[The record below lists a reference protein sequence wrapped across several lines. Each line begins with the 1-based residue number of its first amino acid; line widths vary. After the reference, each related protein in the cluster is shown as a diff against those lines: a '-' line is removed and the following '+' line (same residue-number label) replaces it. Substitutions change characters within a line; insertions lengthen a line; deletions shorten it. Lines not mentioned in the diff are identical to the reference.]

1 MNDLD
6 EAMAEC
12 YKRTNAELTSLLR
25 DSQQQTFDKMYK
37 SNLILSVVCLGLC
50 VTVIIVS
57 MLGYLT
63 NKKWVNVFNSYDVM
77 TYEQDGEG
85 INTINAGEGD
95 IINGSESDN

>member
-25 DSQQQTFDKMYK
+25 DNQQQTFDKMYK

-57 MLGYLT
+57 TLGYLT
-63 NKKWVNVFNSYDVM
+63 NKKWVDVFNSYDVM

-85 INTINAGEGD
+85 INNINVGEGD